1 MRRCAHVEYSNGFVV
16 FDRYDKSHEVWV
28 KATKAHQFQEFS
40 RPHPS
45 QLQASEEANSNAED
59 PRGRFVPH
67 LVLRNPVRTRA
78 YRFVFPELLVAS
90 EEEKTAHI
98 WNVVEGRI
106 VEAYSLAEGL
116 GPAPDPDEDGN
127 ENDAAHGSIN
137 YVELSPNHVFVCFNT
152 KLVVYQR
159 ASGSFGDSER
169 NNLPSGPPCREAVPV
184 FVLPHTFYSSEPRR
198 LSVSHLADGARSG
211 TAYPITSVQS
221 PSSTLPNI
229 VQPRACFSAVHV
241 SPDGGN
247 LVAATIDGILFFARN
262 FSDRTDKRKV
272 WGVDVRSPIYNL
284 AFDGT
289 RVAFSAVRT
298 TYPRS
303 ESRGSTDRIIQ
314 ENGVFVLQILS
325 RPGAQNDVFPA
336 KAIYNAYGFGPV
348 GGDISCLQLTR
359 TSLWQV
365 FAYRFSETVP

>member
-45 QLQASEEANSNAED
+45 QIQIQASGEAISDAGD

-67 LVLRNPVRTRA
+67 LVLINPVRTRA

-106 VEAYSLAEGL
+106 MEAYSLAEGL

-127 ENDAAHGSIN
+127 GNDAAHGSIN
-137 YVELSPNHVFVCFNT
+137 YVELSPNHIFVCFNT

-169 NNLPSGPPCREAVPV
+169 NKLPSGPPWREAVPV
-184 FVLPHTFYSSEPRR
+184 FVLPHTFYSSEPSR
-198 LSVSHLADGARSG
+198 LSVSHLTDSTISG
-211 TAYPITSVQS
+211 TAYPIISIQS

-229 VQPRACFSAVHV
+229 VQPRASFSAVHV
-241 SPDGGN
+241 SPDGGD
-247 LVAATIDGILFFARN
+247 LVAATFDGILFFARN
-262 FSDRTDKRKV
+262 FADRPDKREV
-272 WGVDVRSPIYNL
+272 WGVYVLSPIYNL

-289 RVAFSAVRT
+289 RVAFSTVHT
-298 TYPRS
+298 P
-303 ESRGSTDRIIQ
+303 EVSRESTDHLIQ

-325 RPGAQNDVFPA
+325 RPGAQNDEFPA
-336 KAIYNAYGFGPV
+336 KAIYTAYGFGPV

-365 FAYRFSETVP
+365 FAYRFSEIVP